1 MHPERAGS
9 NNPNNLEA
17 SGKWKFSFTQLTRI
31 SIAGLVLISL
41 LQAEPCEAKSKRRRV
56 TSASGGGGGGVI
68 LKTPNPRNPLEH
80 NNRGVELGS
89 KGLWADAIREH
100 EEALNGDP
108 YNKDFRRNLSS
119 AHLQY
124 GSRLMAKKKWYEA
137 MHHFREALYAD
148 PNNLPAQNN
157 LAACIKSLGKDPD
170 DYKVRE
176 NMADEAETSG
186 NFPVAIVEFRICV
199 KMRDDGMSRYRLGAA
214 MYKQGKIVEGYEM
227 LMSAVNKTWEKGQKN
242 TLSQAHAL
250 MGDIL
255 WGVAQKAKKDGR
267 SEVFLKRLYNVSVC
281 YRRAVTVNPDNT
293 AAIQGLITAAKEAV
307 AVQDTFDNNLM
318 LAGAYQLAS
327 DFEHAKLHYAKCWR
341 LGPGDPRLHK
351 ARLSF
356 HLAVVSSPVST
367 PAMKQNTV
375 MKVQALLEK
384 RPDDPFLLYVYG
396 KGKEEL
402 KDNDTALIAY
412 KKAYLINPFAHPDLA
427 EGIERI
433 TGSNPTEGPLDTKAG
448 DAEVGG
454 TGGSKKAD
462 AKPKPKPSVDPAL
475 VQAIEAKIASGDFK
489 GAQVD
494 LMALIDKDPKL
505 GKAWLMLGSVY
516 EQQGELTQAKVAYRT
531 AKVLKE
537 PGAESAFKQINSS
550 RIKPYVDR
558 AKKQISEKEF
568 VKAAASLREAIR
580 LAPELPEAHGLLA
593 DVLDNLGDK
602 EEAKKERDK
611 SNELTKK

>member
-1 MHPERAGS
+1 MQPESSGS
-9 NNPNNLEA
+9 NNPNTGGV
-17 SGKWKFSFTQLTRI
+17 SGKRRFNLARLVRVSVAGLLVFSFLYPHI
-31 SIAGLVLISL
+31 PAD
-41 LQAEPCEAKSKRRRV
+41 AKKRRRRRV
-56 TSASGGGGGGVI
+56 TSASGSSGVV

-100 EEALNGDP
+100 EAALNGDP

-157 LAACIKSLGKDPD
+157 LSNCIKALGKNPD

-186 NFPVAIVEFRICV
+186 NFPVAVVEFRICV

-214 MYKQGKIVEGYEM
+214 LYKQGKIVEGYEM

-255 WGVAQKAKKDGR
+255 WSVAQKAKKDGR
-267 SEVFLKRLYNVSVC
+267 SQVFLKRLYNVSVC

-293 AAIQGLITAAKEAV
+293 SAIQGLITATKEAV
-307 AVQDTFDNNLM
+307 AVQDSFDNNLM

-341 LGPGDPRLHK
+341 LNPRDPRLHK

-402 KDNDTALIAY
+402 KDNDTAIIAY

-427 EGIERI
+427 QGIERL
-433 TGSNPTEGPLDTKAG
+433 TGANPSEGPLDTKAG

-454 TGGSKKAD
+454 TGGKKKPG
-462 AKPKPKPSVDPAL
+462 AKPKPKPKVDPAL
-475 VQAIEAKIASGDFK
+475 IQAIESKIASGDFK
-489 GAQVD
+489 GAEVD
-494 LMALIDKDPKL
+494 LMAIIDKDPKY

-531 AKVLKE
+531 AKVLKA

-550 RIKPYVDR
+550 RVKPYIDR
-558 AKKQISEKEF
+558 AKKQISAKEY
-568 VKAAASLREAIR
+568 VKAAAALREAIR
-580 LAPELPEAHGLLA
+580 LAPELPEAHKLLA
-593 DVLDNLGDK
+593 DVLDKLGDK

-611 SNELTKK
+611 SNELTK